1 MSNQKKTHELIRQ
14 NEQIVK
20 KPQKHDANLQ
30 KNSTLYFQ
38 IGLIVCLLVTY
49 GLFEMKFETTI
60 ENYGDLPP
68 LDPPTYIDIPIIKTV
83 RPTIDEPV
91 KQKQKKLLHEF
102 IEVPNDTPDL
112 PFEDVPLE
120 KPSEDVN
127 PPINP
132 DTFKGLDNPGDDV
145 DDVDFIRVEQV
156 PIYPGCEKKKTNE
169 ERRKCM
175 SDKITKLV
183 QRKFRGGDI
192 ASEYDLYGKQVIRTQ
207 FKIDKTGHVTD
218 VKVKGTHPEL
228 EKEAKRVI
236 NKIPEM
242 TPGKQRDKNVGVI
255 YALPIVFKVQN

>member
-1 MSNQKKTHELIRQ
+1 MSNSKKTHELIRQ

-38 IGLIVCLLVTY
+38 IGLIVCLLATY
-49 GLFEMKFETTI
+49 GLFEMKFES
-60 ENYGDLPP
+60 
-68 LDPPTYIDIPIIKTV
+68 TV
-83 RPTIDEPV
+83 PSVAVTKQIDEPFAEVSVEKFKVYVEPKAEV
-91 KQKQKKLLHEF
+91 KPKTKKKILLIKEPIIVDNEHAMTKALG
-102 IEVPNDTPDL
+102 IDTPDTKESVD
-112 PFEDVPLE
+112 PRDIGDVEPIIEDV
-120 KPSEDVN
+120 
-127 PPINP
+127 
-132 DTFKGLDNPGDDV
+132 T
-145 DDVDFIRVEQV
+145 VDFIRVEQV

-175 SDKITKLV
+175 SEKITKLV
-183 QRKFRGGDI
+183 QRKFKGNDI
-192 ASEYDLYGKQVIRTQ
+192 ASDYGLSGKQVIRTQ

-218 VKVKGTHPEL
+218 IKVRGSHPEL
-228 EKEAKRVI
+228 EKEAQRVI